1 MRAYRSFVATLTSL
15 ALVRAGAAVGSGGRR
30 GHSPPPTTTSRAA
43 ATRSP
48 RRRSTRS
55 TAARV
60 RQLNDVSLGE
70 ALRVCAQAAEARPV
84 RPRYQYL
91 YGSVLSQAE
100 RYAEAAQQFTA
111 ARQAGNAWGA
121 LGLGVL
127 SANGS
132 GVPQSYETAA
142 SLYRE
147 AASAGVALA
156 DYNLGRLYEYGS
168 GVPRDAS
175 EAARLY
181 HRAID
186 GGVTLGYGGLTQLS
200 LDATPP
206 RYAEAVRWAQQ
217 AADAGYS
224 NGTLAVVLGWGYL
237 TGNGV
242 SQDTALAAKWYVEA
256 ARKGSAEAMY
266 RLSFMSRDGLGLPQ
280 DAHDAAGWMQQA
292 AEHGHAQAQLE
303 LARMLI
309 AGTGVTPDHR
319 AAYGWALEA
328 AKADLV
334 PAQVLVASMAY
345 DGDGV
350 ARNRADAVAWFRKA
364 AEHGDTF
371 AMFQL
376 GWLVRDGD
384 GTPRSEAEA
393 MQWFRQAADQGSVE
407 RRGSSRRGLYERRRR
422 ARPRL
427 PRGRCTGSSARRARA
442 TGPRRSISAPS
453 TRTAGGAA
461 RHAARPVAL
470 REGDP
475 KPRPRVVAQGA
486 RKPRGHVAPLAA
498 CARPRR
504 HDRGGGR
511 RGAGRARAAVGLQ
524 RIGRV
529 VGRIGIR
536 RRHVDDHRRCPVRR
550 RLAFDV
556 TGTADTGHGA
566 DAPTRSWAH
575 DREHRQNSH
584 GRHNEHAARHREIAN
599 MLLVASQRRVPPNRT
614 VVTDRIWLVS
624 DIDEPLQSILLI
636 RSQPA
641 AIRHRT
647 YG

>member
-15 ALVRAGAAVGSGGRR
+15 ALVVQAPLSALAAGAAFAPANDDIARRCDAVAASPSDPQYSG
-30 GHSPPPTTTSRAA
+30 PRAE
-43 ATRSP
+43 
-48 RRRSTRS
+48 
-55 TAARV
+55 
-60 RQLNDVSLGE
+60 LNEVSIGE

-91 YGSVLSQAE
+91 YGQMLRMAE

-121 LGLGVL
+121 FGLGVL
-127 SANGS
+127 SANGL
-132 GVPQSYETAA
+132 GVPQSYDTAA

-147 AASAGVALA
+147 AASAGVAVA
-156 DYNLGRLYEYGS
+156 AYNLGSLYEDGA
-168 GVPRDAS
+168 GVPRDAN

-186 GGVTLGYGGLTQLS
+186 GGVALGYAGLTQLS

-224 NGTLAVVLGWGYL
+224 NGPLAVVLGWGYF

-256 ARKGSAEAMY
+256 ARQGSADAMY
-266 RLSFMSRDGLGLPQ
+266 RLSSMSRDGLGLPK

-309 AGTGVTPDHR
+309 AGTGVTPDPR

-350 ARNRADAVAWFRKA
+350 ARNRAEAAKWFRKA

-371 AMFQL
+371 AMYQL
-376 GWLVRDGD
+376 GWLVRNGD
-384 GTPRSEAEA
+384 GTPRSEGDAVRWFLEAANRGNASAEESLGEGY
-393 MQWFRQAADQGSVE
+393 MN
-407 RRGSSRRGLYERRRR
+407 GL
-422 ARPRL
+422 
-427 PRGRCTGSSARRARA
+427 
-442 TGPRRSISAPS
+442 
-453 TRTAGGAA
+453 
-461 RHAARPVAL
+461 
-470 REGDP
+470 
-475 KPRPRVVAQGA
+475 
-486 RKPRGHVAPLAA
+486 
-498 CARPRR
+498 
-504 HDRGGGR
+504 GGR
-511 RGAGRARAAVGLQ
+511 GPDYRAAVYWLERAASKGDGFAQLNLGSLYADGKGVPRDMQ
-524 RIGRV
+524 RARSLFVKATLSPDPRVAHKANENLSAMLHQSPPGRDRDDTTAAV
-529 VGRIGIR
+529 VGVALVGLALLWAISGSGESSGSGGGTSTNTAPCCGGSPSTSPARPTPDMPPSRPPIPGPMTGNLGRIPMG
-536 RRHVDDHRRCPVRR
+536 D
-550 RLAFDV
+550 L
-556 TGTADTGHGA
+556 
-566 DAPTRSWAH
+566 TR
-575 DREHRQNSH
+575 
-584 GRHNEHAARHREIAN
+584 
-599 MLLVASQRRVPPNRT
+599 M
-614 VVTDRIWLVS
+614 
-624 DIDEPLQSILLI
+624 
-636 RSQPA
+636 PA
-641 AIRHRT
+641 AVGR
-647 YG
+647 